1 MAPNL
6 ECDRRILLIV
16 FALMLVGVSF
26 VGSSS
31 SYFSA
36 AKFDDPYFLLKK
48 HIVRVIIACFFLLIA
63 VRIDY
68 VYFRKLAPA
77 AFGIGWDAP
86 TISPPPG
93 HRWPR

>member
-1 MAPNL
+1 MRTTKKPSL

-26 VGSSS
+26 VGSAS

-36 AKFDDPYFLLKK
+36 ARFDDPYYLLKK
-48 HIVRVIIACFFLLIA
+48 HIVRVMIACFFLLVA

-68 VYFRKLAPA
+68 IKSLIDKV
-77 AFGIGWDAP
+77 
-86 TISPPPG
+86 
-93 HRWPR
+93 